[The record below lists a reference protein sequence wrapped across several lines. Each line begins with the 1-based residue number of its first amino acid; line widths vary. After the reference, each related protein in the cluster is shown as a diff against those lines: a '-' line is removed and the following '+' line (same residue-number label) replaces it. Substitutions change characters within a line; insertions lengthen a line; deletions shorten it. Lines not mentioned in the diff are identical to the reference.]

1 MPTPKSSPHSSKA
14 PARGRTSKS
23 VGSKPA
29 GRRAD
34 ASTDAT
40 RGVADGLANFAE
52 QVANRILRPLGIV
65 MLTRDRIQETLDEA
79 AERGRVTRTD
89 ANDLVAELFRRGRQQ
104 TDELL
109 SDVER
114 FLGAGRDQLGS
125 VRLARLP
132 DSMERLM
139 PRGMRTSG
147 SDASLPIAGY
157 DDLTARQV
165 DERLKGLT
173 AAELRKVR
181 DYELRHANRK
191 SVLSAIERS
200 LS

>member
-34 ASTDAT
+34 ASTDAPPIPS
-40 RGVADGLANFAE
+40 RPVSAP
-52 QVANRILRPLGIV
+52 NRILRPLGIV

-114 FLGAGRDQLGS
+114 LLGAGRDQLGS